1 MDIHTKTTGTTTGAP
16 QAFREMT
23 EKGTAQAKETY
34 EKMTAAST
42 EAADLMQKS
51 YLTAVKGVQDY
62 NNKFF
67 EFAHENSNAAFDFIQ
82 KVSGVRSPSAFVE
95 LSTEHARKQL
105 ELLTEQAKQL
115 ATLAQKAT
123 LATAEPIKTAS
134 QRSNSLKLIAD
145 ESCGSAHRESHPP
158 CGGEHRD
165 VRGRLINLRLR
176 DSYVRCGGLCGNYRR
191 GQKCSAQHS
200 NSIAVRLRL
209 RPIRSPRGRHHER
222 ARMPEASR

>member
-1 MDIHTKTTGTTTGAP
+1 
-16 QAFREMT
+16 MT

-134 QRSNSLKLIAD
+134 QRSNSLKLIANK
-145 ESCGSAHRESHPP
+145 SCGSAHRESHPP

-176 DSYVRCGGLCGNYRR
+176 ELLCPVRRPLWQLSTWAEVQCTTLEFDSGSSEVATYPFAEG
-191 GQKCSAQHS
+191 A
-200 NSIAVRLRL
+200 
-209 RPIRSPRGRHHER
+209 PP
-222 ARMPEASR
+222 

>member
-34 EKMTAAST
+34 EKMIAAST

-134 QRSNSLKLIAD
+134 QRST
-145 ESCGSAHRESHPP
+145 R
-158 CGGEHRD
+158 
-165 VRGRLINLRLR
+165 
-176 DSYVRCGGLCGNYRR
+176 
-191 GQKCSAQHS
+191 
-200 NSIAVRLRL
+200 
-209 RPIRSPRGRHHER
+209 
-222 ARMPEASR
+222 

>member
-1 MDIHTKTTGTTTGAP
+1 MDMNTKTTGTTTGAP
-16 QAFREMT
+16 QALREMT

-51 YLTAVKGVQDY
+51 YVTAVKGVQDY

-134 QRSNSLKLIAD
+134 QRS
-145 ESCGSAHRESHPP
+145 
-158 CGGEHRD
+158 
-165 VRGRLINLRLR
+165 
-176 DSYVRCGGLCGNYRR
+176 
-191 GQKCSAQHS
+191 
-200 NSIAVRLRL
+200 
-209 RPIRSPRGRHHER
+209 IR
-222 ARMPEASR
+222 

>member
-1 MDIHTKTTGTTTGAP
+1 MHTKTTGTTTGAP

-134 QRSNSLKLIAD
+134 QRST
-145 ESCGSAHRESHPP
+145 R
-158 CGGEHRD
+158 
-165 VRGRLINLRLR
+165 
-176 DSYVRCGGLCGNYRR
+176 
-191 GQKCSAQHS
+191 
-200 NSIAVRLRL
+200 
-209 RPIRSPRGRHHER
+209 
-222 ARMPEASR
+222 